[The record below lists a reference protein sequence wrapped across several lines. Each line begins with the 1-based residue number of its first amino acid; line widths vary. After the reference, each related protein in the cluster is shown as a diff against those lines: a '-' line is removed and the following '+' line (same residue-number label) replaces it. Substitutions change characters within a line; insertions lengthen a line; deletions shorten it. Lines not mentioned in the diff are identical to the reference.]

1 MNIQEQEEMDFHPM
15 SPYEF
20 NEAAV
25 KQEGYLRPAAQYLI
39 TDYDTLV
46 LNPFWDGVTEWD
58 FSEAYEDGGEES
70 NQSVAT
76 TVEPAPPLEDD
87 GLPF

>member
-1 MNIQEQEEMDFHPM
+1 MNIQEQEERDFHPM

-39 TDYDTLV
+39 TEIMTPWFLTRS
-46 LNPFWDGVTEWD
+46 G
-58 FSEAYEDGGEES
+58 
-70 NQSVAT
+70 
-76 TVEPAPPLEDD
+76 TV
-87 GLPF
+87 

>member
-1 MNIQEQEEMDFHPM
+1 MNIQEQEERDFHPM

-25 KQEGYLRPAAQYLI
+25 KQDGYLRPAAQYLL

-58 FSEAYEDGGEES
+58 FTEAYEDEEEAEG
-70 NQSVAT
+70 AT
-76 TVEPAPPLEDD
+76 AATVEPAPPLEDD